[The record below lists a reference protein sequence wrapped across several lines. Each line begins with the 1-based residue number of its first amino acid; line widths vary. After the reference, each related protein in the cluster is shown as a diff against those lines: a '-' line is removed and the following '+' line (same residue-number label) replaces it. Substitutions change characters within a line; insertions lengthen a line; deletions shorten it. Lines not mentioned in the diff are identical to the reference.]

1 LYLKH
6 FFIELLHNHQ
16 SFLPR
21 KALNEEKLAIFTLF
35 RQDGRLK
42 NQKRRGGM
50 FHLVYLDNSFLFILT
65 LFAIKFD
72 LKLKGVGKTAKVIF
86 LGPFLG
92 VELDIC

>member
-1 LYLKH
+1 
-6 FFIELLHNHQ
+6 
-16 SFLPR
+16 
-21 KALNEEKLAIFTLF
+21 
-35 RQDGRLK
+35 
-42 NQKRRGGM
+42 M

-86 LGPFLG
+86 WGPFLGHFLG